1 MHLLLRDGEVI
12 FLNSSNFPTRE
23 AILSICKSTL
33 SVPVRIPFHL
43 SACKQDWLSYSGCVA
58 IGEVVVA
65 RGKCPLGTVRGGV
78 STLHAR
84 MSWKLESNTPPLQ
97 WTRRRL
103 MEARCHQQPQT
114 TYQLKAQTKAQV
126 QDYRSLE
133 KIKTQVQD
141 LKS

>member
-12 FLNSSNFPTRE
+12 FLNFSNFPTRE

-43 SACKQDWLSYSGCVA
+43 SACMQDWLSYSGCVA

-78 STLHAR
+78 STLHAK
-84 MSWKLESNTPPLQ
+84 MSWKLESNTPSSVDQKKVDGGQMPPATSNHISIETTNQ
-97 WTRRRL
+97 GPSSRL
-103 MEARCHQQPQT
+103 
-114 TYQLKAQTKAQV
+114 
-126 QDYRSLE
+126 
-133 KIKTQVQD
+133 
-141 LKS
+141 